1 MRQLRDSQGR
11 EWRVY
16 ERTATDMSPMAG
28 RCSLVFDAEG
38 IVRRLWRYPA
48 TWASLPDAEL
58 VGLMDAV
65 AGRARSSLG

>member
-28 RCSLVFDAEG
+28 HRSLVFDTEG

-58 VGLMDAV
+58 AGLMDSV
-65 AGRARSSLG
+65 SGCARSSRG